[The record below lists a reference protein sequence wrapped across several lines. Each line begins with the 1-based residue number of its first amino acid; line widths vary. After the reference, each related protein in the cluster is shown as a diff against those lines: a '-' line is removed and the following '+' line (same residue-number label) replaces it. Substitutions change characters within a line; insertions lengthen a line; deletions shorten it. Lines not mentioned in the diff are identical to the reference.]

1 MASVDVAI
9 PCYQYGRF
17 LRGCVAS
24 VLSQEIHNLRVL
36 IIDNA
41 SSDNSLDVAR
51 SLAAEDNRVE
61 VVAHP
66 TNLGHHASYNEGID
80 WASADYFMTLCAD
93 DLLPPGSLRRAVT
106 VMEKH
111 PEVHLT
117 FGRVLWMR
125 NDDPV
130 PEVDPRVE
138 TANWTVLTGRE
149 LLEDFC
155 RAGAGNRVSASTV
168 VVRTAA
174 LKRTGYYRPEL
185 PNTCDMELWMRIACL
200 GKVAETEAVQAIG
213 RVHSLSL
220 SAALDPLA
228 WEMHR
233 EAAFDSFF
241 AHEGASIPDVKRLR
255 RLARRAL
262 SERTYWGAV
271 ANLFRGDPRQSLA
284 FMKFALTRHPANAVV
299 PPFGYLRRR
308 DHAFHHIAQ
317 IIFSAAKQIVA
328 HVH

>member
-1 MASVDVAI
+1 LMK
-9 PCYQYGRF
+9 G
-17 LRGCVAS
+17 
-24 VLSQEIHNLRVL
+24 RVL

-41 SSDNSLDVAR
+41 STDNSLDVAR
-51 SLAAEDNRVE
+51 SLAADDSRVE

-66 TNLGHHASYNEGID
+66 TNLGPHASFNEGID

-93 DLLPPGSLRRAVT
+93 DLLAPGSLLRAVT

-117 FGRVLWMR
+117 YGRVLCIR

-130 PEVDPRVE
+130 PEVDPCMQS
-138 TANWTVLTGRE
+138 ANWTVLSGRE

-155 RAGAGNRVSASTV
+155 RAGAGDRASASTV

-185 PNTCDMELWMRIACL
+185 PNTCDMELWMRFACL
-200 GKVAETEAVQAIG
+200 GKVAETDAVQAIG
-213 RVHSLSL
+213 TIHSLSL
-220 SAALDPLA
+220 SAALSNPLA

-241 AHEGASIPDVKRLR
+241 AHEGASIPDAKRLR

-262 SERTYWGAV
+262 SERAYWGAV
-271 ANLFRGDPRQSLA
+271 ATLFRGDARQSLA
-284 FMKFALTRHPANAVV
+284 LMKFALTRHPASAVV

-308 DHAFHHIAQ
+308 DDALRHIAQ
-317 IIFSAAKQIVA
+317 ILFCAAKQIVA